1 MRGAAKR
8 TRLTLVCAALLA
20 GASAFAPADAAA
32 DADPASDI
40 LLVKDI
46 FLPAPQGPSRPV
58 VDALTTTVR
67 RARAAGY
74 PLKVAVVATAT
85 DLGGVPQLFGRPQEY
100 ADFLAREIAFNP
112 KARGPLL
119 VVMPEGYGVHNAGKS
134 AGAAVDSLLP
144 PGSTPDDLGT
154 AAVDATVRLA
164 GDAGHKIGKPKL
176 PGKSGGSA
184 LVILAVLLG
193 LVAFAGALI
202 VLKRRQK

>member
-1 MRGAAKR
+1 
-8 TRLTLVCAALLA
+8 VN
-20 GASAFAPADAAA
+20 
-32 DADPASDI
+32 
-40 LLVKDI
+40 
-46 FLPAPQGPSRPV
+46 
-58 VDALTTTVR
+58 ALTATVR

-144 PGSTPDDLGT
+144 PGSTPDDLGS

-164 GDAGHKIGKPKL
+164 GQAGHKIDKPKL

-193 LVAFAGALI
+193 LLAFAGALV